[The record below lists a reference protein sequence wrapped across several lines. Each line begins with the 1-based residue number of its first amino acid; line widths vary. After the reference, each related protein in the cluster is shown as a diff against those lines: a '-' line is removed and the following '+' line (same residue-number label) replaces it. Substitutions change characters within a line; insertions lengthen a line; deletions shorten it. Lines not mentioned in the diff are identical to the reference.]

1 MSTFAND
8 MVSKANKYVEA
19 KQIGEYLLG
28 GINSGIENGQL
39 QELAFKTLSTFAGN
53 LIGKLRN
60 LLRINSP
67 SKETEEM
74 GEFLD
79 EGIIVGIENKKKEAL
94 RTAMKFGVDVLSKM
108 QDSLSGD
115 INTPDFNKNM
125 LLEVGTNFTNSKYQ
139 QQQTSKI
146 SDLINVLNTYMPE
159 IISKMGQDI
168 ILDDNTLVGRIA
180 PKMDTALGSIN
191 AKKTRDY

>member
-1 MSTFAND
+1 
-8 MVSKANKYVEA
+8 
-19 KQIGEYLLG
+19 
-28 GINSGIENGQL
+28 
-39 QELAFKTLSTFAGN
+39 
-53 LIGKLRN
+53 
-60 LLRINSP
+60 
-67 SKETEEM
+67 M

-94 RTAMKFGVDVLSKM
+94 RTAMKFGGDVLSKM
-108 QDSLSGD
+108 QNSLSGD

-168 ILDDNTLVGRIA
+168 VLDDNTLVGRIA